1 MRPTLSV
8 IFFTVLSGTGYGL
21 LFLLGLGLLV
31 RWPYLASSR
40 TDETGAAVKLLIY
53 PSVVNYGLLVGLVLV
68 SAGLSASLAHLG
80 QPQRA
85 WRALSQWRSSWLS
98 REGIAAIV
106 SYIPALGLVIAF
118 WLPVFWHPPESA
130 TLFWDLRMQAP
141 CPLGAALAV
150 MAFVTVYCTS
160 GIYTSL
166 KTIHAWHNDYVLPGY
181 LLFALLGGSSCLWAL
196 QTLLGSGI
204 DPLLRR
210 GLPLLVIALGFAC
223 AVLKRSYWRFIDTT
237 RHPASTESA
246 TGLGRFGAVRSVE
259 APHTEENYLTRE
271 MGFVLARKHSARLRA
286 IALILFGV
294 APIAF
299 AGIALIWPNAG
310 YLSACLVFI
319 SVIAGTF
326 VERWLFFA
334 EARHVVMLYYSAARA

>member
-40 TDETGAAVKLLIY
+40 TDETGAALKLLIY
-53 PSVVNYGLLVGLVLV
+53 PYVVNYGLLVGLVLV
-68 SAGLSASLAHLG
+68 SAGLSASLTHLG

-98 REGIAAIV
+98 REGVAAIV
-106 SYIPALGLVIAF
+106 SYVPLLSLVALF
-118 WLPVFWHPPESA
+118 WLP
-130 TLFWDLRMQAP
+130 LFWRPAENEYVFLSLYMPAR
-141 CPLGAALAV
+141 PLGAALAA
-150 MAFVTVYCTS
+150 MAFATVVCTS

-166 KTIHAWHNDYVLPGY
+166 KTIHAWHNGYVLPGY
-181 LLFALLGGSSCLWAL
+181 LLFALLGGSSCLWIL
-196 QTLLGSGI
+196 QTLIGRGI

-210 GLPLLVIALGFAC
+210 GLPLLIVALALIC
-223 AVLKRSYWRFIDTT
+223 IVLKYLYWHFIDTT
-237 RHPASTESA
+237 RHPATVETA
-246 TGLGRFGAVRSVE
+246 TGLGRFGTVRSVE

-271 MGFVLARKHSARLRA
+271 MGFVLARKHAARLRG
-286 IALILFGV
+286 IALILFGMV
-294 APIAF
+294 PITL
-299 AGIALIWPNAG
+299 AGAALLWPTTEC
-310 YLSACLVFI
+310 LCACLGFV
-319 SVIAGTF
+319 SVIAGSF

-334 EARHVVMLYYSAARA
+334 EARHVVMLYYGADRA